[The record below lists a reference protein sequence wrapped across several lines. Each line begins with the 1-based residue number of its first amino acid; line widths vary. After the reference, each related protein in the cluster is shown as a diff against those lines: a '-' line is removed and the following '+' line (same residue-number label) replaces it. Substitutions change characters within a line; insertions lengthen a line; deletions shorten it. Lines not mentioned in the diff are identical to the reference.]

1 MKGMLSIMIIN
12 TGVRGTQKEIPEL
25 EINVDTVY
33 IRENIHQITEDE
45 KTFWEYDEKQLSI
58 LEYLKDI
65 VPKNQEISDNA
76 LAELCN
82 LFVAYQE
89 QIDNAIAEISILL
102 AGGNE

>member
-1 MKGMLSIMIIN
+1 MLNIMIIN

-33 IRENIHQITEDE
+33 IRENIHQITKDE

-89 QIDNAIAEISILL
+89 QIDNAIAEMSILL
-102 AGGNE
+102 TGGNE